1 MSNRSS
7 LPFILIFLFALLTI
21 KPAEAQESMYEVLD
35 VIDIPSE
42 LNPQRNT
49 SCRLEFQEQWIL
61 NVPRAS
67 ISKEINA
74 YEISCTDSTESL
86 SLPEGLVRLKNISYE
101 FSFLDLLDLLDLR
114 ARKLQEEVI
123 ALINIKNP
131 IPEIYDP
138 REQLLSVYFHEE
150 WVLDQDHQIFRKTV
164 KAITPVIW
172 QKRQTAEGEALHDA
186 ETGYPVYYKLKL
198 DRIDLRQ
205 P

>member
-1 MSNRSS
+1 MSTKSS
-7 LPFILIFLFALLTI
+7 LPSILILLFAFLAI
-21 KPAEAQESMYEVLD
+21 QPAEAQQSVYEVLD
-35 VIDIPSE
+35 VIDLPPE
-42 LNPQRNT
+42 LNPELNT
-49 SCRLEFQEQWIL
+49 SCRLEFQEQWVL
-61 NVPRAS
+61 NVAKAS

-74 YEISCTDSTESL
+74 YGISCTDSTESL
-86 SLPEGLVRLKNISYE
+86 SLPEGAIRLKDISYE
-101 FSFLDLLDLLDLR
+101 FSFLDLLDLLDQR

-150 WVLDQDHQIFRKTV
+150 WGIDADQQVFTKRV
-164 KAITPVIW
+164 KGITPVIW
-172 QKRQTAEGEALHDA
+172 QQRQTTSGEAIHDA

>member
-1 MSNRSS
+1 MSTTSS
-7 LPFILIFLFALLTI
+7 LPSILIFLFAFLAI
-21 KPAEAQESMYEVLD
+21 QPAEAQQSVYEVLD
-35 VIDIPSE
+35 VIDLPPE
-42 LNPQRNT
+42 LNPELNT
-49 SCRLEFQEQWIL
+49 SCRLEFQEQWVL
-61 NVPRAS
+61 NVAKAS
-67 ISKEINA
+67 ISKEINT
-74 YEISCTDSTESL
+74 YGISCTDSTESL
-86 SLPEGLVRLKNISYE
+86 SLPEGTIRIKNISYE

-114 ARKLQEEVI
+114 ARKLQEDVI

-150 WVLDQDHQIFRKTV
+150 WGIDANHKVFTKRV
-164 KAITPVIW
+164 KDITPVIW
-172 QKRQTAEGEALHDA
+172 QQRQTTSGEAIHDA

>member
-1 MSNRSS
+1 MSTASS
-7 LPFILIFLFALLTI
+7 LPSILIFLFAFLAI
-21 KPAEAQESMYEVLD
+21 QPAEAQQSVYEVLD
-35 VIDIPSE
+35 IIDLPPE
-42 LNPQRNT
+42 LNPELNT
-49 SCRLEFQEQWIL
+49 SCRLEFQEQWVL
-61 NVPRAS
+61 NVAKAS

-74 YEISCTDSTESL
+74 YGISCTDSTERL
-86 SLPEGLVRLKNISYE
+86 SLPEGAIRLKDISYE
-101 FSFLDLLDLLDLR
+101 FSFLDLLDLLDQR

-150 WVLDQDHQIFRKTV
+150 WGIDADHQVFTKRV
-164 KAITPVIW
+164 KGITPVIW
-172 QKRQTAEGEALHDA
+172 QQRQTTSGEAIHDA

>member
-1 MSNRSS
+1 MSTKSS
-7 LPFILIFLFALLTI
+7 LPSILILLFAFLAI
-21 KPAEAQESMYEVLD
+21 QPAEAQQSVYEVLD
-35 VIDIPSE
+35 VIDLPPE
-42 LNPQRNT
+42 LNPELNT
-49 SCRLEFQEQWIL
+49 SCRLEFQEQWVL
-61 NVPRAS
+61 NVAKAS

-74 YEISCTDSTESL
+74 YGISCTDSTESL
-86 SLPEGLVRLKNISYE
+86 SLPEGAIRLKDISYE
-101 FSFLDLLDLLDLR
+101 FSFLDLLDQR

-150 WVLDQDHQIFRKTV
+150 WGIDADQQVFTKRV
-164 KAITPVIW
+164 KGITPVIW
-172 QKRQTAEGEALHDA
+172 QQRQTTSGEAIHDA

>member
-1 MSNRSS
+1 MSTKSS
-7 LPFILIFLFALLTI
+7 LPSILILLFAFLAI
-21 KPAEAQESMYEVLD
+21 QPAEAQQSVYEVLD
-35 VIDIPSE
+35 VIDLPPE
-42 LNPQRNT
+42 LNPELNT
-49 SCRLEFQEQWIL
+49 SCRLEFQEQWVL
-61 NVPRAS
+61 NVAKAS

-74 YEISCTDSTESL
+74 YGISCTDSTESL
-86 SLPEGLVRLKNISYE
+86 SLPEGAIRLKDISYE
-101 FSFLDLLDLLDLR
+101 FSFLDLLDQR

-150 WVLDQDHQIFRKTV
+150 WGIDADQQIFTKRV
-164 KAITPVIW
+164 KGITPVIW
-172 QKRQTAEGEALHDA
+172 QQRQTTSGEAIHDA

>member
-1 MSNRSS
+1 MSTTSS
-7 LPFILIFLFALLTI
+7 LPSILIFLFAILAI
-21 KPAEAQESMYEVLD
+21 QPAEAQQSVYEVLD
-35 VIDIPSE
+35 VIDLPPE
-42 LNPQRNT
+42 LNPELNT
-49 SCRLEFQEQWIL
+49 SCRLEFQEQWVL
-61 NVPRAS
+61 NVARAS
-67 ISKEINA
+67 ISKEINT
-74 YEISCTDSTESL
+74 YGISCTDSTESL
-86 SLPEGLVRLKNISYE
+86 SLPEGTIRIKNISYE

-114 ARKLQEEVI
+114 ARKLQEDVI

-150 WVLDQDHQIFRKTV
+150 WGIDADHKVFTKRV
-164 KAITPVIW
+164 KGITPVIW
-172 QKRQTAEGEALHDA
+172 QQRQTTSGEAIHDA

>member
-1 MSNRSS
+1 MSTKSS
-7 LPFILIFLFALLTI
+7 LPSILILLFAFLAI
-21 KPAEAQESMYEVLD
+21 QPAEAQQSVYEVLD
-35 VIDIPSE
+35 VIDLPPE
-42 LNPQRNT
+42 LNPKLNT
-49 SCRLEFQEQWIL
+49 SCRLEFQEQWVL
-61 NVPRAS
+61 NVAKAS

-74 YEISCTDSTESL
+74 YGISCTDSTESL
-86 SLPEGLVRLKNISYE
+86 SLPEGAIRLKDISYE
-101 FSFLDLLDLLDLR
+101 FSFLDLLDQR

-150 WVLDQDHQIFRKTV
+150 WGIDADQQIFTKRV
-164 KAITPVIW
+164 KGITPVIW
-172 QKRQTAEGEALHDA
+172 QQRQTTSGEAIHDA